1 MASYTQD
8 YRSVSSTYIQF
19 FLSQFRDQEYLI
31 FADENYYYCVT
42 SNDEFSNTGNK
53 WSTTNAT
60 VYKILRNSSLGESG
74 TVTVETQ
81 TQTSVTVYYPYYS
94 YSNIGV
100 GTVVV
105 SPYDTLDS
113 YHADRFV
120 PPLLLGVLI
129 FLIISTFIQRRWRIR
144 D

>member
-8 YRSVSSTYIQF
+8 YRSVSNTYIQF

-31 FADENYYYCVT
+31 FADDNYYYCVT
-42 SNDEFSNTGNK
+42 SKEDFTNTGNK

-74 TVTVETQ
+74 TVTVANEN
-81 TQTSVTVYYPYYS
+81 QTSVIVSYPYYI
-94 YSNIGV
+94 YSNIGC
-100 GTVVV
+100 GTLVV
-105 SPYDTLDS
+105 SPIDTMDS
-113 YHADRFV
+113 YHASRFV
-120 PPLLLGVLI
+120 PPLLCGVLI

>member
-1 MASYTQD
+1 MASYVQE

-31 FADENYYYCVT
+31 FADDDYYYCVT
-42 SNDEFSNTGNK
+42 SKDEFTNTGNR

-60 VYKILRNSSLGESG
+60 IYKILRNSSLGTTGSVS
-74 TVTVETQ
+74 VTNE
-81 TQTSVTVYYPYYS
+81 TQTSVTVAYPYYI

-100 GTVVV
+100 GTVVS
-105 SPYDTLDS
+105 SPVDSMDS
-113 YHADRFV
+113 YHAMQFV
-120 PPLLLGVLI
+120 PPLLFGVLI

>member
-8 YRSVSSTYIQF
+8 QRSVSSTYIQY

-31 FADENYYYCVT
+31 FADDDYYYCVT
-42 SNDEFSNTGNK
+42 SKEDFTNTGNK

-60 VYKILRNSSLGESG
+60 IYKILRNSSLGTSG
-74 TVTVETQ
+74 TVSVTNEN
-81 TQTSVTVYYPYYS
+81 QTSVIVYYPYYI
-94 YSNIGV
+94 YSNIGC
-100 GTVVV
+100 GTVVT
-105 SPYDTLDS
+105 SPVDTLDS
-113 YHADRFV
+113 YHAMQFV
-120 PPLLLGVLI
+120 PPLLFGVLI

>member
-8 YRSVSSTYIQF
+8 YRSVSSTYIQY

-31 FADENYYYCVT
+31 FADDDYYYCVT
-42 SNDEFSNTGNK
+42 SKEDFTNTGNK

-60 VYKILRNSSLGESG
+60 IYKILRNSSLGTTGSVS
-74 TVTVETQ
+74 VTNE
-81 TQTSVTVYYPYYS
+81 TQTSVTVHYPYYI
-94 YSNIGV
+94 YSNIGC
-100 GTVVV
+100 GTVVT
-105 SPYDTLDS
+105 SPVDTMDS
-113 YHADRFV
+113 YHAMQFV
-120 PPLLLGVLI
+120 PPLLFGVLI

>member
-8 YRSVSSTYIQF
+8 YRSVSNTYIQY

-31 FADENYYYCVT
+31 FADDDYYYCVT
-42 SNDEFSNTGNK
+42 SKEDFTNSGNK

-60 VYKILRNSSLGESG
+60 VYKILRNSNLGTTG
-74 TVTVETQ
+74 TVSVTNE
-81 TQTSVTVYYPYYS
+81 TQTSVSVVYPYYS

-105 SPYDTLDS
+105 SPVDTNYS
-113 YHADRFV
+113 YHSTEFV
-120 PPLLLGVLI
+120 PPLLFGVLI

>member
-8 YRSVSSTYIQF
+8 YRSVSNTYIQY
-19 FLSQFRDQEYLI
+19 FLSQFRDEDYLI
-31 FADENYYYCVT
+31 FADDNYYYCVT
-42 SNDEFSNTGNK
+42 SKEDFTNTGNK

-60 VYKILRNSSLGESG
+60 LYKILRNSSLGESG
-74 TVTVETQ
+74 TVSVTHEN
-81 TQTSVTVYYPYYS
+81 QTSVTVHYPFYS

-105 SPYDTLDS
+105 SPYDTMDS

-120 PPLLLGVLI
+120 PPLLFGVLI

>member
-8 YRSVSSTYIQF
+8 NRSVSNTYIQY

-31 FADENYYYCVT
+31 FADDDYYYCVT
-42 SNDEFSNTGNK
+42 SKEDFTNSGNK
-53 WSTTNAT
+53 WSTTNAK
-60 VYKILRNSSLGESG
+60 VYKILRNSNLGTTG
-74 TVTVETQ
+74 TVSVANEN
-81 TQTSVTVYYPYYS
+81 QTSVTVYYPYYS
-94 YSNIGV
+94 YSNIGC

-105 SPYDTLDS
+105 SPFDSMDS

-120 PPLLLGVLI
+120 PPLLFGVLI

>member
-8 YRSVSSTYIQF
+8 YRSVSNTYIQF

-31 FADENYYYCVT
+31 FADDNYYYCVT
-42 SNDEFSNTGNK
+42 SKEDFTNTGNK

-74 TVTVETQ
+74 TVTVANEN
-81 TQTSVTVYYPYYS
+81 QTSVIVSYPYYI
-94 YSNIGV
+94 YSNIGC
-100 GTVVV
+100 GTLVV
-105 SPYDTLDS
+105 SPYDTMDS
-113 YHADRFV
+113 YHASRFV
-120 PPLLLGVLI
+120 PPLLFGVLI

>member
-8 YRSVSSTYIQF
+8 YRSVSNTYIQY

-31 FADENYYYCVT
+31 FADDDYYYCVT
-42 SNDEFSNTGNK
+42 SKEDFTNTGNK
-53 WSTTNAT
+53 WSVSNAT
-60 VYKILRNSSLGESG
+60 VYKILRNSSLGTTGSVS
-74 TVTVETQ
+74 VTNEN
-81 TQTSVTVYYPYYS
+81 QTSVTVYYPYYI

-105 SPYDTLDS
+105 SPVDTMDS
-113 YHADRFV
+113 YNASRFV
-120 PPLLLGVLI
+120 PPLLFGVLI